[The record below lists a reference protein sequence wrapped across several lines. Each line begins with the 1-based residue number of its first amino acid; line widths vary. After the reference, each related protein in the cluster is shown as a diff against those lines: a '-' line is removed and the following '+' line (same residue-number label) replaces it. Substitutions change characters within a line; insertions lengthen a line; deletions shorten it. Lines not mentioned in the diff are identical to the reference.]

1 MSGADFMCKG
11 YCELLL
17 RASSP
22 CQSTEMNVTISKH
35 PDQEDH
41 QPYLAADVRRSLKF
55 HPSIIHVVRFNSQ
68 TGRELGTVITCLME
82 ENKWKEDRADQ
93 GASPSSSPPEPGHT
107 YHIGPSFSDHSYRS
121 SELLAEMFISGT
133 KLIRRRMLAE
143 ISMRKISC
151 SGLTLLT
158 VWHSGRLLMTSTWS
172 SSFLKPRKGEIFHWY
187 HDNSICFTSQVSS
200 V

>member
-1 MSGADFMCKG
+1 M
-11 YCELLL
+11 
-17 RASSP
+17 
-22 CQSTEMNVTISKH
+22 
-35 PDQEDH
+35 
-41 QPYLAADVRRSLKF
+41 
-55 HPSIIHVVRFNSQ
+55 
-68 TGRELGTVITCLME
+68 
-82 ENKWKEDRADQ
+82 KEDRAYQ

-187 HDNSICFTSQVSS
+187 HEKHFERFRNCAGKFVRFLHNDIAKRGSGRAHEKNWKGNFFPKWFLWRHCVVYKTSILS
-200 V
+200 